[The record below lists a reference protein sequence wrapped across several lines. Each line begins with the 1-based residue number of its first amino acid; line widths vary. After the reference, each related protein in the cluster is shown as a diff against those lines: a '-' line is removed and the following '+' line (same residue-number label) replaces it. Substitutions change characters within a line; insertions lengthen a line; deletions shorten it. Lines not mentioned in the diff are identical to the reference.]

1 MFIFD
6 VLNSV
11 PIVVP
16 VAGLIVWNILLQ
28 GQVSEWGALGR
39 ISKLEKRMSKLDKRT
54 FNMISKVETRTS
66 RLEHMRRW
74 SARDE

>member
-39 ISKLEKRMSKLDKRT
+39 ISKLEKRMSKLD
-54 FNMISKVETRTS
+54 NRTS